1 MDNYLNKDG
10 LSTYH
15 EGIKEMFDKYG
26 IEVEDITSKSFIPVR
41 QIDGIDL
48 YFVDTINT
56 NIPFNNDT
64 CMCLPDE
71 IDSCSTGVII
81 FDQCTIITNNEV
93 QTIINK
99 YIISD
104 GENLFTGSINK
115 ENDII
120 ISNTGWTKS
129 LSDND
134 FVEISKEDF
143 EALPLSIRNNGKTY
157 FITSSNG
164 ESIELYLKT
173 ETFEAFQAKYNNDL
187 NLINTTLNTMQGNTG
202 SIIDVTLDSTTY
214 ILTINLK
221 NKNGDIL
228 SSKSVDFPM
237 EMAFVNAS
245 YDKESKSIVFEL
257 QNGVSVIVPIG
268 DLINGLVSKTEFDSY
283 KEEVTTEIDTKIN
296 AIKIGGVNLLRN
308 SKSLEG
314 YSLDEY

>member
-64 CMCLPDE
+64 CMCLPDG